1 MLLIGDCVIGKAKAV
16 KFTLVNT
23 GDKELKYRWNA
34 GAADRDEFS
43 FYPTCGHLRAGQA
56 KEVKV
61 MVRGKDTKKYDNID
75 FVCETWQISQHHAE
89 DGPKWTEWDD
99 SMKTLRVVRPSE
111 ERKIMRDREIAEI
124 KRKDDA
130 ELAAFNA
137 NPKKGAKP
145 PPKTPLPDPIEIDM
159 SEEPSVQLIDVI
171 PEPEHDTVDA
181 SHKTQNLKT
190 SAIID
195 HASYDC

>member
-1 MLLIGDCVIGKAKAV
+1 
-16 KFTLVNT
+16 
-23 GDKELKYRWNA
+23 
-34 GAADRDEFS
+34 
-43 FYPTCGHLRAGQA
+43 
-56 KEVKV
+56 
-61 MVRGKDTKKYDNID
+61 MVRGKETKKYDNID
-75 FVCETWQISQHHAE
+75 FVCETWQISQNHAE

-171 PEPEHDTVDA
+171 PEPEHETVDA
-181 SHKTQNLKT
+181 SHKTQTLKT

-195 HASYDC
+195 HASYECQLRQLEFKPTLMYATRTMKFTIKNTALIGLDFNFKIVNSQSGILDAGPYTIIPKKG